1 MMDLNPTWHHPT
13 ASVSEERGSYA
24 GRSRLNPGWILI
36 LSTLMSLVLVGRDA
50 DGEVFFENRIRPLLA
65 EHCHSCHSAQAEKV
79 RGGLRLDTRAA
90 LLQGGDS
97 GPAVVPGDPEHSRL
111 ILAVRGTD
119 PDHIMPPAKEG
130 RTRLPAEAVA
140 NLTEWVR
147 QGAWFPPEKPSGK
160 PTVRHWAFEPIRDW
174 PAPATHN
181 TSWSQTTIDAFI
193 LADLESRNAHPTPQ
207 ADRRTLIRRATLD
220 LTGLPPTPAE
230 IDSFLADTSPEA
242 WPHVVDRL
250 LASPHYGERAARHW
264 LDVVR
269 YADTAG
275 ETADYPVPD
284 AWRYRNYVV
293 RAFNADTPY
302 DEFVRDQ
309 IAGDILA
316 REGPRERYADRVTAT
331 GFLALSR
338 RFGFDSENYHHLTLQ
353 DTIDTLGQAVMGL
366 SLGCARCHNHKYDP
380 IPATD
385 YYALYGI
392 FESTLFAFPGSEQK
406 QKRRTLVPLVPPSE
420 AQSRWRDHQ
429 LRVATLV
436 DQLRR
441 EGQSTPPIVLRSLDG
456 LDGDFEMQAPASGG
470 SRGVLVQPWL
480 YEGPIAVTA
489 EAQSPFKHA
498 YALGVVGAQIP
509 GGTNV
514 YRLSQALP
522 PGLQATPGSPERP
535 LSLNLE
541 FLVETNQTTGSGT
554 HRFWLGPVG
563 HSPTLVVLIGANE
576 VRLRVGDRTQVLR
589 RFSGPHW
596 QAVQIR
602 LDPKRRVLS
611 GRVGSPTD
619 TSEFADIPIDPDVWA
634 GLLEIGLDSP
644 ETGEGERPGLRI
656 DNIAIQTDEIPPIS
670 LQPMLAGTASEKAPS
685 KSIPEQIRE
694 RVGLDGDLE
703 FQEDGKPPVSPWNP
717 GPNSEVRISRD
728 AQSPLQNHY
737 PFGTRGIRL
746 PNSGAYNGFG
756 LTLPQTWTASKNPRL
771 SLGFEFRCTGVSAG
785 SDGSWRFYAGH
796 GGGTSAA
803 LELFITASQLVH
815 RRADGKE
822 LALGLKA
829 GGWYQVQLDL
839 DLQARTFR
847 GTVGDGTTTSP
858 FSGSLASGWDG
869 TIDYLFIDSY
879 GHVPGVKPGLDADN
893 FILQATPL
901 PPAGL
906 TAPVLAGTADERRQ
920 QVQALRAQMTEHA
933 REIEA
938 VRRELDRLLAE
949 GPMELAYG
957 VVEGTPHDA
966 RFQQRGEPEK
976 PGDLVPR
983 GFLKAVGGGRLPETA
998 RGSGRLELAQW
1009 LTRPEHPLT
1018 ARVMVNRIW
1027 QQHFGNGLVKT
1038 PNDFGTRGQKPTHPE
1053 LLDHLTYRFVTDGWS
1068 VKSLHRLILLSATY
1082 QQSTRL
1088 QAPNGEAPMEQY
1100 VGFTR
1105 RRLTAEEIRDGILAV
1120 SGDLDLTPGQAH
1132 PFPSPISWGYTQHG
1146 PYSAVYDH
1154 DHRSLYLMTQ
1164 RLKRHPFLALFD
1176 GADPNA
1182 STPQRGSSTVPTQ
1195 SLYFL
1200 NDPFVH
1206 RKAERLARDLIARH
1220 ADDGARFDEVLMRS
1234 VGRPSSEEER
1244 LEFQSFL
1251 DRYRGRLAESE
1262 GRAANEA
1269 AWAAVIRVV
1278 WGGNEFLHVD

>member
-1 MMDLNPTWHHPT
+1 MLG
-13 ASVSEERGSYA
+13 AVVSVMA
-24 GRSRLNPGWILI
+24 L
-36 LSTLMSLVLVGRDA
+36 GRDA
-50 DGEVFFENRIRPLLA
+50 DDEAFFENQIRPVLA
-65 EHCHSCHSAQAEKV
+65 EHCHECHSARAEKI
-79 RGGLRLDTRAA
+79 RGGLRVDSHAA
-90 LLQGGDS
+90 LLEGGDS
-97 GPAVVPGDPEHSRL
+97 GPAVIPGDPEHSRL
-111 ILAVRGTD
+111 IQAVRGTD
-119 PDHIMPPAKEG
+119 PDHAMPPVKEG
-130 RTRLPAEAVA
+130 RARLRPESIAD
-140 NLTEWVR
+140 LTEWVR
-147 QGAWFPPEKPSGK
+147 QGARFPAEKPVEKS
-160 PTVRHWAFEPIRDW
+160 PVRHWAFEPVQPRSAPVVRDNSW
-174 PAPATHN
+174 P
-181 TSWSQTTIDAFI
+181 QTPLDAFI
-193 LADLESRNAHPTPQ
+193 LAGLESRNARPAPQ

-220 LTGLPPTPAE
+220 LTGLPPTPGE
-230 IDSFLADTSPEA
+230 VESFLGDTSAEA
-242 WPHVVDRL
+242 WPRVIDRL
-250 LASPHYGERAARHW
+250 LASPRYGERAARHW

-302 DEFVRDQ
+302 YEFVRDQ

-316 REGPRERYADRVTAT
+316 REGPRERYADRTTAT

-406 QKRRTLVPLVPPSE
+406 QKRRTLVPLVPHQE
-420 AQSRWRDHQ
+420 AQPRWRDHQ

-441 EGQSTPPIVLRSLDG
+441 EGQSTPPVVLRSLDG
-456 LDGDFEMQAPASGG
+456 LDGDFEMQSPASGG

-498 YALGVVGAQIP
+498 YALGVVGAQVP
-509 GGTNV
+509 GGTNA
-514 YRLSQALP
+514 YRLGQALP
-522 PGLQATPGSPERP
+522 PGLQLGTRSPMWP
-535 LSLNLE
+535 LSVNLE
-541 FLVETNQTTGSGT
+541 FLVETNQSTGSGS
-554 HRFWLGPVG
+554 HRFWIGPVG
-563 HSPTLVVLIGANE
+563 HAPTVEVLIGAQE
-576 VRLRVGDRTQVLR
+576 VRLRVGDRTQVVR
-589 RFSGPHW
+589 QFSGPHW
-596 QAVQIR
+596 QAVQLR
-602 LDPKRRVLS
+602 LDPRRRVLS
-611 GRVGSPTD
+611 GRAGTPTD
-619 TSEFADIPIDPDVWA
+619 SSEFRDIPLGREALA
-634 GLLEIGLDSP
+634 GVLEVGLDSRGP
-644 ETGEGERPGLRI
+644 GDGGRPGLRI
-656 DNIAIQTDEIPPIS
+656 DNIAVQTDDIPPVA
-670 LQPMLAGTASEKAPS
+670 LQPMLAGGAPGKTPS

-694 RVGLDGDLE
+694 LVGLDGDLE
-703 FQEDGKPPVSPWNP
+703 FQEDEKPPVAPWNP
-717 GPNSEVRISRD
+717 GPNSAVRITRE
-728 AQSPLQNHY
+728 AQSPFRNHHLD
-737 PFGTRGIRL
+737 GRLGIHL
-746 PNSGAYNGFG
+746 PNSAAYNGFG
-756 LTLPQTWTASKNPRL
+756 LTPPQPWTASKDRRL
-771 SLGFEFRCTGVSAG
+771 SVGFEFRCTEMSAG
-785 SDGSWRFYAGH
+785 SDGSWRFYVGH

-803 LELFITASQLVH
+803 LELFIQASRLVH
-815 RRADGKE
+815 RNADGRE
-822 LALGLKA
+822 VALGLKA
-829 GGWYQVQLDL
+829 GSWHQVQLDL
-839 DLQARTFR
+839 DLEARTFR

-858 FSGSLASGWDG
+858 FSGTLAAGWDG
-869 TIDYLFIDSY
+869 TVDYLFIDSY

-893 FILQATPL
+893 FLLQATPL
-901 PPAGL
+901 PPAGQP
-906 TAPVLAGTADERRQ
+906 APAVAGTVADRRQ
-920 QVQALRAQMTEHA
+920 QVQALRARMAEHN
-933 REIEA
+933 RQIEA

-976 PGDLVPR
+976 PGDVVPR

-1009 LTRPEHPLT
+1009 LTRPDHPLT

-1053 LLDHLTYRFVTDGWS
+1053 LLDHLAHRFVADGWS

-1082 QQSTRL
+1082 QQSARDP
-1088 QAPNGEAPMEQY
+1088 APGGGAPAEEY
-1100 VGFTR
+1100 VGFPR

-1120 SGDLDLTPGQAH
+1120 SGDLDLTPAQAH

-1176 GADPNA
+1176 GADPNT
-1182 STPQRGSSTVPTQ
+1182 STPQRGMSTVPTQ

-1206 RKAERLARDLIARH
+1206 RKAERLAQELLARA
-1220 ADDGARFDEVLMRS
+1220 ADDGARFDELMLRS
-1234 VGRPSSEEER
+1234 VGRLPSEAER
-1244 LEFQSFL
+1244 QDTLAFL
-1251 DRYRGRLAESE
+1251 DRYRVRLVERDT
-1262 GRAANEA
+1262 RAANEA
-1269 AWAAVIRVV
+1269 AWAAVIRVI